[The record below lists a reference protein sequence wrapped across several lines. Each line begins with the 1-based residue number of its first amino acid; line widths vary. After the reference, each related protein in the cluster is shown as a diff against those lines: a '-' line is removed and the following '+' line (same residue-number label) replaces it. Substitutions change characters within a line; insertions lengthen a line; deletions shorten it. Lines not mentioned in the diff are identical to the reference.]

1 MSKLTEKDVLN
12 GIINMKPL
20 FIPFPQVWGKSVR
33 NCGNYLWKSVINPS
47 VILVVIVSHS
57 LVINSS

>member
-12 GIINMKPL
+12 GIINRKPL
-20 FIPFPQVWGKSVR
+20 FIPFPQVWGESVR

-47 VILVVIVSHS
+47 VILVVIVSNS
-57 LVINSS
+57 VVIVGS

>member
-12 GIINMKPL
+12 GIINRKPL
-20 FIPFPQVWGKSVR
+20 FIPFPQVWGESVR
-33 NCGNYLWKSVINPS
+33 NCGNYLWKSVIHPS

-57 LVINSS
+57 LIINGS

>member
-1 MSKLTEKDVLN
+1 MSKLPLIDVLN
-12 GIINMKPL
+12 GIINREPL
-20 FIPFPQVWGKSVR
+20 FIPFPQVWGKHVI
-33 NCGNYLWKSVINPS
+33 NCGKHLWKSVIHPS

>member
-1 MSKLTEKDVLN
+1 
-12 GIINMKPL
+12 L

-33 NCGNYLWKSVINPS
+33 NCGNYLWKSVIHPS

-57 LVINSS
+57 LVINGS

>member
-1 MSKLTEKDVLN
+1 MMPITQNNIKN
-12 GIINMKPL
+12 GIINRKPL

-33 NCGNYLWKSVINPS
+33 NCGNYLWKSVIHPS

-57 LVINSS
+57 LVIVGS

>member
-12 GIINMKPL
+12 GIINRKPL
-20 FIPFPQVWGKSVR
+20 FIPFPQVWGESVR

-57 LVINSS
+57 VIINGS